1 MALIVDFRTRNL
13 QDELM
18 DSPELDAGR
27 FVGSLQG
34 LRRVNRAT
42 GSARILLPH
51 LAAAAKAR
59 EDGPLR
65 VLDVACG
72 GGDVAVALWKRL
84 DAQGLRA
91 EIHGCDVNPLAVEHA
106 AEEAERQGAEVSFFQ
121 LHAIDD
127 ALPSGY
133 DVVMSSLFLHHL
145 SDAEA
150 KEFLRK
156 AADAAGRMVLIHDL
170 VRGRAGYLL
179 AYVGVR
185 ALLCNDVCHEDG
197 PRSVEGAFTIEEA
210 KALAEAAGLE
220 GCSVEPKFPY
230 RFLLAWRKS

>member
-1 MALIVDFRTRNL
+1 MSQPEQWHFEDNP
-13 QDELM
+13 DELYERYLV
-18 DSPELDAGR
+18 PAKFG
-27 FVGSLQG
+27 
-34 LRRVNRAT
+34 
-42 GSARILLPH
+42 PW
-51 LAAAAKAR
+51 AADLVALGNPQPG
-59 EDGPLR
+59 ES

-127 ALPSGY
+127 TLPSGY

-145 SDAEA
+145 SDADAE
-150 KEFLRK
+150 EFLRK

-179 AYVGVR
+179 AYIGVR

-220 GCSVEPKFPY
+220 GCSVKPKFPF
-230 RFLLAWRKS
+230 RFLLAWRKP

>member
-1 MALIVDFRTRNL
+1 MPSMADLRARNL
-13 QDELM
+13 QNELM

-27 FVGSLQG
+27 FVGSLEG

-59 EDGPLR
+59 TEGPLR

-72 GGDVAVALWKRL
+72 GGDVAVALWKGL
-84 DAQGLRA
+84 NAQGLRA
-91 EIHGCDVNPLAVEHA
+91 EIHGCDVNPLAIEHA
-106 AEEAERQGAEVSFFQ
+106 GEQAKCRGADVSFFQ

-127 ALPSGY
+127 AIPSEY

-145 SDAEA
+145 SDSEA
-150 KEFLRK
+150 QGFLRK
-156 AADAAGRMVLIHDL
+156 AAEAAGRMVLIHDL

-179 AYVGVR
+179 AYIGVR
-185 ALLCNDVCHEDG
+185 VLLCNDVCHEDA
-197 PRSVEGAFTIEEA
+197 PRSVEGAFTVEEA
-210 KALAEAAGLE
+210 KALAEGAGLK
-220 GCSVEPKFPY
+220 GCSVERRFPF
-230 RFLLAWRKS
+230 RFLLAWNRP

>member
-1 MALIVDFRTRNL
+1 MPSISNLRVRNL
-13 QDELM
+13 QHELM
-18 DSPELDAGR
+18 DSPELDPGR

-42 GSARILLPH
+42 GSARILLPP
-51 LAAAAKAR
+51 LEAAAKAR

-84 DAQGLRA
+84 NAQGLRT
-91 EIHGCDVNPLAVEHA
+91 EIHGCDINPLAIEHA
-106 AEEAERQGAEVSFFQ
+106 SEEAGRQGAEVSFFQ
-121 LHAIDD
+121 LHAVDD
-127 ALPSGY
+127 PLPSGY

-145 SDAEA
+145 TDSEAE
-150 KEFLRK
+150 EFLRK
-156 AADAAGRMVLIHDL
+156 AAEAAGRLVLIHDL

-179 AYVGVR
+179 AYIGVR

-197 PRSVEGAFTIEEA
+197 PRSVEGAFTIDEA

-220 GCSVEPKFPY
+220 GCSVKPKFPF
-230 RFLLAWRKS
+230 RFLLAWRKP

>member
-1 MALIVDFRTRNL
+1 MPLIADLRARNL
-13 QDELM
+13 QNELM
-18 DSPELDAGR
+18 DSPKLDAGR
-27 FVGSLQG
+27 FVGSLEG

-59 EDGPLR
+59 AGGPLR

-72 GGDVAVALWKRL
+72 GGDVAVALWKGL
-84 DAQGLRA
+84 NAQGLRA

-106 AEEAERQGAEVSFFQ
+106 TEQAERRGADVSFFQ
-121 LHAIDD
+121 FHAIDD
-127 ALPSGY
+127 VIPPGY

-145 SDAEA
+145 SDSEAEG
-150 KEFLRK
+150 FLRK
-156 AADAAGRMVLIHDL
+156 AAKAAGRMVLIHDL

-179 AYVGVR
+179 AYIGVR

-197 PRSVEGAFTIEEA
+197 PRSVEGAFTIDEA
-210 KALAEAAGLE
+210 KALALAAGLE
-220 GCSVEPKFPY
+220 GCSVERRFPF
-230 RFLLAWRKS
+230 RFLLTWSKP